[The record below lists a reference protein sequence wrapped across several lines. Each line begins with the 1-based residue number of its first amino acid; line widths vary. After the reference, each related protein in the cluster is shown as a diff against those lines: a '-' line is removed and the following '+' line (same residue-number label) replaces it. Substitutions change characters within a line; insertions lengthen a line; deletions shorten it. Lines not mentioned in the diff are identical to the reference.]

1 MDLDQLRINIDEI
14 DRKIL
19 ELLNERYEY
28 VHKVGKWKQNMS
40 HEIYVPER
48 EKKLLSRLEKINKGP
63 LQTKAL
69 RAIYREIM
77 SGALALE
84 YPLTVAYPS
93 DSKSFS
99 KFATLGKFGQNVNTI
114 SCESIKNVFNEVEAG
129 RVNYGI
135 VPIENSLQGVVTDTL
150 DKLINSSVKICAE
163 INVSSHYSLISDC
176 SFDKIKYIYAESSL
190 FNSCSNWL
198 KENLINTTKKSFAS
212 SDDAYSAMQNT
223 NSAALIANTSYS
235 NINNPL
241 RIASSNIENNS
252 NNITRFLILG
262 KQSPKPTGDDKTSLF
277 YLVND
282 RAGALCDALL
292 PFKNR
297 NIHITMLESRPSKTK
312 NWEYYFFLDYLAHQT
327 DKDFIEALKGLNK
340 ICPSI
345 KVLGSYPK
353 SNDIL

>member
-1 MDLDQLRINIDEI
+1 MDLDQLRTNIDEI
-14 DRKIL
+14 DKEIL
-19 ELLNERYEY
+19 KLLNKRYEY
-28 VHKVGKWKQNMS
+28 VHKVGQWKQNMS

-84 YPLTVAYPS
+84 YPLSVAYPA
-93 DSKSFS
+93 DARSFS
-99 KFATLGKFGQNVNTI
+99 KFATLGKFGQNVNTV
-114 SCESIKNVFNEVEAG
+114 SCKSIKNVFKEVEAD

-135 VPIENSLQGVVTDTL
+135 VPIENSLKGVVTNTL
-150 DKLINSSVKICAE
+150 DELIHSSVKICAE
-163 INVSSHYSLISDC
+163 INVNSHYSLIANG
-176 SFDKIKYIYAESSL
+176 SFDKIKSICAEASL
-190 FNSCSNWL
+190 FNACSNWL
-198 KENLINTTKKSFAS
+198 KDNLINTTKKSFSNTDKAYDAVQN
-212 SDDAYSAMQNT
+212 SDG
-223 NSAALIANTSYS
+223 AALIANTSYS
-235 NINNPL
+235 NHNNSL
-241 RIASSNIENNS
+241 RIISNNIENNS
-252 NNITRFLILG
+252 NDITRFLILG
-262 KQSPKPTGDDKTSLF
+262 KQSPQPTEDDKTSLF

-297 NIHITMLESRPSKTK
+297 NIQITMLESRPSKKK

-327 DKDFIEALKGLNK
+327 DKDFTEALKGLNK
-340 ICPSI
+340 VCPSI
-345 KVLGSYPK
+345 KVLGSYPR